1 MKRLAMAAILVIAL
15 FTPTLAGEV
24 PTMGKA
30 DPQPTPTP
38 TPTQT
43 TNTTSSTS
51 TVSTILL
58 TLISLGLVGR

>member
-15 FTPTLAGEV
+15 LVPALAGEV

-38 TPTQT
+38 TQT
-43 TNTTSSTS
+43 TSTSSSPSLAT
-51 TVSTILL
+51 TILL
-58 TLISLGLVGR
+58 TLLALGLP

>member
-15 FTPTLAGEV
+15 LVPTLAGEV

-38 TPTQT
+38 TQT
-43 TNTTSSTS
+43 TSTTTSTS
-51 TVSTILL
+51 LATTILL
-58 TLISLGLVGR
+58 TLLALGLP